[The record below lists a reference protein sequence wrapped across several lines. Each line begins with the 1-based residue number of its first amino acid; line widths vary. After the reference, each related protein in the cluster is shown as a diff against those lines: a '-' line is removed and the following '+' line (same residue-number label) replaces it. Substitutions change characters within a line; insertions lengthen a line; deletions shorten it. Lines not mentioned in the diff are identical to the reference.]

1 MQLAR
6 KIVVLT
12 TAGLILAGC
21 QNNPMISQQPLAPSV
36 PPIDTAT
43 NITTATNST
52 DIHDV
57 KPVTADLWQL
67 TREHMQLNLDN
78 EQPRLQEQF
87 KWYTKHPDH
96 IQRVTTRA
104 SRYYHY
110 ILSEVIK
117 RDMPAEIALL
127 PIVESGYDPF
137 AYSHGQAAGA
147 WQFIP
152 GTAKHFG
159 LKSSWWYDGRR
170 DIVASTDAA
179 LTYLQQLHKRFGDW
193 ELALAA
199 YNCGGGNVSKAI
211 RKNMKKNLPVDFWSL
226 KLPKETQAYIPKLL
240 AISRL
245 IRDAEQLHIT
255 LAPIANTPAFE
266 LVKLDSQIDLAQAA
280 ELGNITTQ
288 ELYQFNPGFNRWATD
303 PDGPHH
309 LLIPIARVDQFR
321 TRLAKLP
328 IDQRVSWTR
337 YKIRSGD
344 TVSTIARQYKTTSA
358 VIRNANK
365 LQGNNIRA
373 GRYLLIPSAKHQ
385 SSDYVLSQSQRFNR
399 KQNQL
404 AQSNRNKTSYK
415 VKSGDSFWKIA
426 RQNDISVR
434 QLASWNQ
441 MAPGDSLRVGQT
453 LTIWKSQN
461 NQGLNRSDEQ
471 LIRRIGYSVR
481 NGDSLYTIAGRFSV
495 SVGDIKRWNK
505 LESSKYL
512 QPGQKLTLYVDITK
526 AK

>member
-1 MQLAR
+1 MQLVR

-21 QNNPMISQQPLAPSV
+21 QSNPLISQQSHAPS
-36 PPIDTAT
+36 PPPVETASDDAT
-43 NITTATNST
+43 FTDSTLKTAA
-52 DIHDV
+52 
-57 KPVTADLWQL
+57 KPVSDDLWQL

-78 EQPRLQEQF
+78 DQPRLQTQF
-87 KWYTKHPDH
+87 KWYARHPQYM
-96 IQRVTTRA
+96 QRVSTRA
-104 SRYYHY
+104 SRYYYY

-127 PIVESGYDPF
+127 PIVESAYDPF
-137 AYSHGQAAGA
+137 AYSHGRAAGA

-170 DIVASTDAA
+170 DIIASTDAA
-179 LTYLQQLHKRFGDW
+179 LTYLQQLHKRFDDW

-199 YNCGGGNVSKAI
+199 YNCGGGTVSKAI
-211 RKNMKKNLPVDFWSL
+211 RRNKEKGLPTDFWSL
-226 KLPKETQAYIPKLL
+226 KLPKETRAYVPKLL
-240 AISRL
+240 AIARL
-245 IRDAEQLHIT
+245 IRDAEQQSIP

-266 LVKLDSQIDLAQAA
+266 LVELESQIDLAQAA
-280 ELGNITTQ
+280 DLGSITTQ

-309 LLIPIARVDQFR
+309 LLIPVASVDQFR

-328 IDQRVSWTR
+328 AEQRVNWTR

-344 TVSTIARQYKTTSA
+344 TISTIATQYKTTST

-365 LQGNNIRA
+365 LQNNSIRA

-385 SSDYVLSQSQRFNR
+385 ASDYVLSQSQRFNR
-399 KQNQL
+399 KENQL
-404 AQSNRNKTSYK
+404 SQSNRNKSSYK

-426 RQNDISVR
+426 NQNKVSVR
-434 QLASWNQ
+434 QLASWNH
-441 MAPGDSLRVGQT
+441 MAPGDPLRTGQT
-453 LTIWKSQN
+453 LTIWKSPTK
-461 NQGLNRSDEQ
+461 QGLNRSDEQ

-481 NGDSLYTIAGRFSV
+481 NGDSLYAIAGHFSV
-495 SVGDIKRWNK
+495 SIKDIRRWNN
-505 LESSKYL
+505 LDNSQYL

-526 AK
+526 AN